1 MESRKMVQI
10 NLSARQEER
19 HRCREWTC
27 GHSGGRRGG
36 MSCRVR
42 IDAYTLPRIKQRAS
56 GKQLSS
62 VLCDDLDVWDEVG
75 GRSKR
80 EGIYVHIQLSPSS
93 RKWQPA
99 PGFLPGK
106 FHGQRN
112 LAGYSPWGHQ
122 ESDTTELAGIADSGH
137 GTAETNTTF

>member
-1 MESRKMVQI
+1 
-10 NLSARQEER
+10 
-19 HRCREWTC
+19 
-27 GHSGGRRGG
+27 

-42 IDAYTLPRIKQRAS
+42 IDAYTLPHIKQRAS

-93 RKWQPA
+93 RKGQPA

-112 LAGYSPWGHQ
+112 LAGYRPRGRQ
-122 ESDTTELAGIADSGH
+122 ESDTTERLSTEHKHFLPHTHLYSVSRREPIHSALLSLSESLIV
-137 GTAETNTTF
+137 TF